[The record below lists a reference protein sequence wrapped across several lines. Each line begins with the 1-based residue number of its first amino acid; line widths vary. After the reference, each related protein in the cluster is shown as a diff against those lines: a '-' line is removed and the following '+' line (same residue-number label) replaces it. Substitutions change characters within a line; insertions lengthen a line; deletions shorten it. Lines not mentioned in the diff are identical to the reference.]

1 MICGPIQIGD
11 SQRQLVNKKT
21 KTNSSRSI
29 CLHFPDL
36 FIYLFI
42 YLFINSFV
50 SLSWRYKPPQPELP
64 RIPSLKCR
72 VHTASPKRQERRYF
86 NLEPS
91 DADHLSRF
99 VKGRLFCC
107 QFALSVHVIKI
118 LLVKTL
124 LSVLLPMINWMLP
137 SEDKIHS
144 CCTVL

>member
-29 CLHFPDL
+29 CLHFSD
-36 FIYLFI
+36 LFI
-42 YLFINSFV
+42 YLFINSLV

-86 NLEPS
+86 NLEPG

-99 VKGRLFCC
+99 ITGRLFCR

>member
-11 SQRQLVNKKT
+11 SQRQLVKKTKT

-42 YLFINSFV
+42 YSFV
-50 SLSWRYKPPQPELP
+50 SLSWRYKPPQAELP

-86 NLEPS
+86 NLEPG

-99 VKGRLFCC
+99 VKGRLFCR